1 VYVAGC
7 VGVTGQEAVLSISVK
22 FADGTLTPL
31 HYISPADY
39 QLDVDTLNNHVVAF
53 ADPSSPDAAADWPR
67 LMAVGAGSGEL
78 VKVSLQ
84 AAGACRRRKA
94 RPLAVTYAVVDID
107 LAGPLQSS
115 TDAVQNDAAAAAAAA
130 AVSAAGVRGGRLRP
144 LRADHDKP
152 ALHLSLNHG
161 HPGQSGGTDEKV
173 MS

>member
-1 VYVAGC
+1 
-7 VGVTGQEAVLSISVK
+7 
-22 FADGTLTPL
+22 
-31 HYISPADY
+31 
-39 QLDVDTLNNHVVAF
+39 VVA
-53 ADPSSPDAAADWPR
+53 
-67 LMAVGAGSGEL
+67 VGRRARPPP
-78 VKVSLQ
+78 Q
-84 AAGACRRRKA
+84 GAPARRHLCRRR
-94 RPLAVTYAVVDID
+94 RGVVLDGVDID

-115 TDAVQNDAAAAAAAA
+115 TDAVQNDAAAAAA